1 MTQSF
6 PGLMPSLQQ
15 LVALPS
21 VSSKDDS
28 LDMSNAEI
36 IHILADWLETMGAKI
51 ELMTVT
57 ESPKKLNLIA
67 TFGSGTDGLVLSG
80 HTDTVPYDSHIWD
93 TDPFVLTDASDK
105 LFGLGVTDMKC
116 FFSLVL
122 EVLAKF
128 DVTKFKRPLTILATA
143 DEETTMLGAQT
154 LANKL
159 IEENRKLG
167 KYALIGEPTG
177 LKPIHLHKG
186 IMTEHIHIV
195 GQAGHSSNPAFGNSA
210 IEGMHKVVS
219 ALMQWRETLQEQ
231 HKDDRFNVPMPTIN
245 FGSIHGGDNPNRIC
259 AECEL
264 KLDVRVMP
272 SMQIENIRQ
281 TMHDIAK
288 KSISNSGLAIHF
300 HDRFAGLEPM
310 ETEQQSEIVAL
321 TETFSGQQS
330 GSVGFAT
337 EGPYLNK
344 LGCETVIL
352 GAGDIDVAHQANEY
366 LALDRINPMMKILE
380 NLMAKLLLE

>member
-1 MTQSF
+1 MTQGF

-28 LDMSNAEI
+28 LDMSNADI
-36 IHILADWLETMGAKI
+36 IHLLANWLEAMGAKI
-51 ELMTVT
+51 ELMPVT

-67 TFGSGTDGLVLSG
+67 TFGSGVDGLVLSG
-80 HTDTVPYDSHIWD
+80 HTDTVPYDAHIWD
-93 TDPFVLTDASDK
+93 TDPFVLTEVSDK
-105 LFGLGVTDMKC
+105 VFGLGVTDMKC

-122 EVLAKF
+122 EVLSTF
-128 DVTKFKRPLTILATA
+128 DVKKFKRPLTILATA

-154 LANKL
+154 LADKL
-159 IEENRKLG
+159 IEENRSLG

-195 GQAGHSSNPAFGNSA
+195 GQAGHSSNPAYGNSA

-219 ALMQWRETLQEQ
+219 ALMQWRENLQQEHQ
-231 HKDDRFNVPMPTIN
+231 DERFAVPMPTIN

-264 KLDVRVMP
+264 KLDVRLMP
-272 SMQIENIRQ
+272 SMQIETIRKN
-281 TMHDIAK
+281 MHEIAK
-288 KSISNSGLAIHF
+288 KSIANSGLAIHF

-310 ETEQQSEIVAL
+310 ETAAQSEIISLA
-321 TETFSGQQS
+321 ETFSGKQS

-366 LALDRINPMMKILE
+366 LALERIKPMMSILE
-380 NLMAKLLLE
+380 NLIAKLLIE